1 MPKVTLT
8 ISQEQVSELNSAF
21 AKDGKL
27 TDNEL
32 ETLTSLALTAWSD
45 TLLGT
50 TRFRSMTE
58 LYINWLRDIFQQLLP
73 DEDPDEKTLVTRLN
87 LPYGQATYVARVLRD
102 EDTMSSRKKWIV
114 KLESALK
121 DKMADA
127 RAWVKD
133 GRGEESMELYMHKYA
148 YRELGIIL
156 SRLMEDGQAVRPVK
170 STATAGAFKFVLVCS
185 ADIEKLINEIV
196 KEKARLKE

>member
-8 ISQEQVSELNSAF
+8 IAQEQVNELNSAF

-27 TDNEL
+27 TDAEL
-32 ETLTSLALTAWSD
+32 ETLASLALAAWSD
-45 TLLGT
+45 TVLGA

-87 LPYGQATYVARVLRD
+87 LPYGQAGYIARVLRD
-102 EDTMSSRKKWIV
+102 EDTMSSRKKWVV
-114 KLESALK
+114 KLEIALK
-121 DKMADA
+121 DKLAEA
-127 RAWVKD
+127 KAWVKE
-133 GRGEESMELYMHKYA
+133 GRGEESMEFYLHKYA
-148 YRELGIIL
+148 YRELGNIL
-156 SRLMEDGQAVRPVK
+156 SKLLEGGQAVRPVK
-170 STATAGAFKFVLVCS
+170 ATATAGDYKFVLICS
-185 ADIEKLINEIV
+185 ADVEKLISEIA